1 MKRCAFAL
9 IGWTAA
15 VAGAAAQTPPLD
27 QLLDRAGRYARG
39 FQHDF
44 ETVVADETYIQR
56 ERITR
61 NQGGKPHV
69 TNAAR
74 TINSEM
80 VFMWLPE
87 DRSWLLVR
95 NVRKVD
101 NKEVADSRARLER
114 VLSDTTPGTLVPRFT
129 RLRDE
134 SARFNLG
141 RIYRNLN
148 DPMLPFQFID
158 PLYQPRFTFEIA
170 GQDAIT
176 GITTFRVAFEEKT
189 TPTVVAVDGKDAF
202 SKGEIWLT
210 PSGIV
215 LRTHLTLNNP
225 VTSLSSSF
233 TVTYGR
239 EPKLAGWVPVRMDET
254 YVKRT
259 SFSPSDSVVTE
270 ITCSATYWNFRR
282 FETSARIVTPK

>member
-1 MKRCAFAL
+1 MTKGAFAL
-9 IGWTAA
+9 IGWVA
-15 VAGAAAQTPPLD
+15 VATAAAAQPALD
-27 QLLDRAGRYARG
+27 QLLERAGRYARG

-44 ETVVADETYIQR
+44 ETIIADETYVQR

-61 NQGGKPHV
+61 IQGGKPHV
-69 TNAAR
+69 TSSAR

-80 VFMWLPE
+80 AFMWLPE

-101 NKEVADSRARLER
+101 NKEVRDSRARLER
-114 VLSDTTPGTLVPRFT
+114 VLADTTPGTLIPRFK

-141 RIYRNLN
+141 RIQRNLN

-158 PLYQPRFTFEIA
+158 PTYQPRFTFEIA
-170 GQDAIT
+170 GQEAIN
-176 GITTFRVAFEEKT
+176 GVTTSRVAFEEKA
-189 TPTVVAVDGKDAF
+189 TPTVVAVDGHDAF

-215 LRTHLTLNNP
+215 LRTHLIVDNR
-225 VTSLSSSF
+225 VTSLSSSL

-239 EPKLAGWVPVRMDET
+239 EPKLAAWVPVRMDEK
-254 YVKRT
+254 YLQRPPYS
-259 SFSPSDSVVTE
+259 SFDSVSTE

-282 FETSARIVTPK
+282 FETSARLVSPK